1 MTEKQP
7 LSAEPL
13 APDAATLLPW
23 SEARTRLAAAQ
34 FYWLA
39 TVHPDGRPHVRPV
52 LAVWVDGAMYTTTNS
67 SARKARNL
75 EYNPR
80 CAITVR
86 SDNLDLVVEGD
97 AAKVREDTTLQRV
110 ATAYGSKYDWPVTVR
125 DGALDAAYGAPTAG
139 PPPYEVFGFGRR
151 WSSASAPTT
160 RSPPAPHAGG
170 SEGPCLTWRPE
181 FSIRCPS
188 SPPRSRPRPRAT
200 PRTTRHRRSGRWCHL
215 APRRLRSDRAGGRYR

>member
-1 MTEKQP
+1 MLRRCCRGVKRARDWLPRSSTGWRRCIPTVVPTSDRCWPYGWTARCTQP
-7 LSAEPL
+7 
-13 APDAATLLPW
+13 
-23 SEARTRLAAAQ
+23 RTR
-34 FYWLA
+34 
-39 TVHPDGRPHVRPV
+39 V
-52 LAVWVDGAMYTTTNS
+52 
-67 SARKARNL
+67 RKARNL

-110 ATAYGSKYDWPVTVR
+110 ATAYGSKYDWPVTAR